1 MALKLAGSRIV
12 VQSLVAIVILSV
24 MSSALILNGKTQA
37 ASSYYYKFTVDG
49 DGFTNVEIDF
59 SSTSQTGSSWVFVPK
74 FQNWTRTWSG
84 GDITQSRN
92 VSTDQAPGF
101 SENLYFYQ
109 AFIFSYQ
116 STQGFFNMTIRFD
129 FNSGALII
137 EPRGVFYSPYIG
149 FQPNSDGQA
158 EVFFPSNFNVDPSLA
173 MVIGS
178 TRSYSVTS
186 AQSNHVLT
194 DLPENVVRVQ
204 IEFSTQLTAP
214 DITSLKSAD
223 NHTFTFDSVTRYKD
237 YARTLLTFY
246 DRIYT
251 NFTSLF
257 NATLDNVVLQWFLPD
272 FQSLLAVGG
281 FVPVVAGERLGEI
294 NINVVFI
301 RAVKGTSE
309 VIAAHE
315 LVHRF
320 LGKAGISP
328 NDFLWFH
335 EGMAQYESL
344 RITTAMGYPGATQ
357 EKDNLE
363 QGSTALIG
371 FLGEQNF
378 GFLQT
383 WTPSQTPADIGNYY
397 IAAYY
402 VVSRLEQ
409 KFGSGF
415 YENFFRAINGATVDN
430 LDILALRMSEA
441 ANASVAITLQKW
453 GFSVVDFY
461 SSPDVRGRIL
471 EAQKA
476 IAAVNPF
483 FQPYKFLAEY
493 YYRRGLTSIE
503 QGDATSGMRLLQ
515 NSITIAD
522 LAPLLTFLTVLA
534 IVALLIAV
542 VWIMT
547 RRKPAPTAPQIPVV
561 VQPPTV

>member
-1 MALKLAGSRIV
+1 MALKNLGSRFAPLCLISVIV
-12 VQSLVAIVILSV
+12 LST
-24 MSSALILNGKTQA
+24 MSSVLILNGKTQA
-37 ASSYYYKFTVDG
+37 TSSFYYKFTVDG
-49 DGFTNVEIDF
+49 DGFTNVEIGF

-74 FQNWTRTWSG
+74 FQNWTRTLSSG
-84 GDITQSRN
+84 TITQSQI
-92 VSTDQAPGF
+92 VSTDQVPGF

-109 AFIFSYQ
+109 GFIFSYQ
-116 STQGFFNMTIRFD
+116 SAQGLFNMTIRFD
-129 FNSGALII
+129 FNNGALII

-158 EVFFPSNFNVDPSLA
+158 EIFFPSNFNVDPSLA
-173 MVIGS
+173 MVIGA

-194 DLPENVVRVQ
+194 NLPENVVRVQ
-204 IEFSTQLTAP
+204 IEFNTQLTAP
-214 DITSLKSAD
+214 DITSLKNAD
-223 NHTFTFDSVTRYKD
+223 NHTFTFDSVTRYND
-237 YARTLLTFY
+237 YAKTLLTFF

-257 NATLDNVVLQWFLPD
+257 NVTLDNVVLQWFLPD

-301 RAVKGTSE
+301 RAVNGTSE

-328 NDFLWFH
+328 NNFLWFH

-371 FLGEQNF
+371 FLGGQDF

-383 WTPSQTPADIGNYY
+383 WTPSQTPSDIGNYY

-402 VVSRLEQ
+402 AVSRLEQ
-409 KFGSGF
+409 KFGSDL
-415 YENFFRAINGATVDN
+415 YKNFFKVINGATVDN
-430 LDILALRMSEA
+430 LDILALHMSEA

-453 GFSVVDFY
+453 GFNVVDYY
-461 SSPDVRGRIL
+461 SSPEVRDRIL

-476 IAAVNPF
+476 IAAVNPL
-483 FQPYKFLAEY
+483 FQPYKVLAEY

-503 QGDATSGMRLLQ
+503 QGDTGSGIGFLQ
-515 NSITIAD
+515 ESITIAD
-522 LAPLLTFLTVLA
+522 LAPLLTFLTILA
-534 IVALLIAV
+534 IVALLITV

-547 RRKPAPTAPQIPVV
+547 RRKPAPTVPQATVV

>member
-1 MALKLAGSRIV
+1 M
-12 VQSLVAIVILSV
+12 LSV
-24 MSSALILNGKTQA
+24 ISCALILNGRSQA

-59 SSTSQTGSSWVFVPK
+59 SSTSSSGASWVFVPK
-74 FQNWTRTWSG
+74 LQNWTRTVSSG
-84 GDITQSRN
+84 TITQSQI
-92 VSTDQAPGF
+92 VATDQVPEF
-101 SENLYFYQ
+101 SESLYFYQ
-109 AFIFSYQ
+109 AFTFNYQ
-116 STQGFFNMTIRFD
+116 SSQGFFNMTIRFD
-129 FNSGALII
+129 FANGALII
-137 EPRGVFYSPYIG
+137 EPRGVFYSPYVG
-149 FQPNSDGQA
+149 FQPSSDGQA

-178 TRSYSVTS
+178 ARGYTVTS

-204 IEFSTQLTAP
+204 IEFDTQLTAP
-214 DITSLKSAD
+214 NITPLKSAD

-237 YARTLLTFY
+237 YARKLLTFY
-246 DRIYT
+246 DRIYA

-257 NATLDNVVLQWFLPD
+257 NVTLDNVVLQWFLPD

-301 RAVKGTSE
+301 RAVNGTSE

-320 LGKAGISP
+320 LGRAGVSP

-344 RITTAMGYPGATQ
+344 RITTAMGYPGAMQ

-363 QGSTALIG
+363 QGSTTLIG
-371 FLGEQNF
+371 FLGGQNF
-378 GFLQT
+378 GFLEA

-409 KFGSGF
+409 RSRSDF
-415 YENFFRAINGATVDN
+415 YENFFKIINGATVDTINN
-430 LDILALRMSEA
+430 LAFHMSEA
-441 ANASVAITLQKW
+441 ANASVAITLQNW
-453 GFSVVDFY
+453 GFNVVDLY
-461 SSPDVRGRIL
+461 SSPDVRDRIL
-471 EAQKA
+471 EAQEA

-503 QGDATSGMRLLQ
+503 QGNTQSGMSLLQ
-515 NSITIAD
+515 QSITIAD
-522 LAPLLTFLTVLA
+522 LAPLLTFLTILA

-542 VWIMT
+542 IWIMMK
-547 RRKPAPTAPQIPVV
+547 RKPAPTVPQAPVV
-561 VQPPTV
+561 VQPPTVETGP